1 MNNPTTPQ
9 QVAKSAS
16 AKKMLM
22 SDLMQTV
29 GILPILILIVAVF
42 GFIAPNFFTESN
54 LLNITRQA
62 SINIVLAAGMTFIIL
77 TGGIDLSVGS
87 ILGTTAVA
95 AMVVSLIPEFA
106 MLSVPAALLLGM
118 VLGLFNGA
126 LVAFAGL
133 PPFIVTLGTYTAL
146 RGAAYLLADGTTVI
160 NSNISFEWIGNN
172 YLGPVPW
179 LVVIALAVVV
189 VCWFILRR
197 TTLGVHIYAVGGN
210 KQAAALSGVN
220 VNKVYFLVM
229 MNMSFLAAV
238 AGILFIGRTGAA
250 GPSDGTMWELDAIA
264 SVFIGG
270 AAVSGGIGTVVGGL
284 IAPKLIGKTN
294 SKTAIII
301 GFLIQAAATL
311 PLAFVSDNRTWLV
324 PLLIVTFIGGIL
336 GALLGKAV
344 LKKHFEKA
352 GIA

>member
-1 MNNPTTPQ
+1 MSIPKETSAP
-9 QVAKSAS
+9 VAKSAS

-22 SDLMQTV
+22 GDLMQTV

-95 AMVVSLIPEFA
+95 AMVVSLIPAFA
-106 MLSVPAALLLGM
+106 LLSIPAALMLGLL
-118 VLGLFNGA
+118 LGLFNGA

-160 NSNISFEWIGNN
+160 NSDISFEWIGND

-179 LVVIALAVVV
+179 LVVIALAVIA

-197 TTLGVHIYAVGGN
+197 TTLWGAYLRGGR
-210 KQAAALSGVN
+210 QHA
-220 VNKVYFLVM
+220 
-229 MNMSFLAAV
+229 
-238 AGILFIGRTGAA
+238 
-250 GPSDGTMWELDAIA
+250 
-264 SVFIGG
+264 GG
-270 AAVSGGIGTVVGGL
+270 AADRHQSLAGAAVCLWHERPALRPWRGDERFAAVQRQRQPRRRLRAGRHRRGHSRRHQLRRRYRHHHRYAGG
-284 IAPKLIGKTN
+284 
-294 SKTAIII
+294 
-301 GFLIQAAATL
+301 
-311 PLAFVSDNRTWLV
+311 
-324 PLLIVTFIGGIL
+324 
-336 GALLGKAV
+336 GANYR
-344 LKKHFEKA
+344 HPQ
-352 GIA
+352 

>member
-1 MNNPTTPQ
+1 MTESKETSATTPQ

-22 SDLMQTV
+22 GDLMQTV

-95 AMVVSLIPEFA
+95 AMVVSLMPELS
-106 MLSVPAALLLGM
+106 MLSVPAALMLGM
-118 VLGLFNGA
+118 ALGLFNGA

-160 NSNISFEWIGNN
+160 
-172 YLGPVPW
+172 
-179 LVVIALAVVV
+179 
-189 VCWFILRR
+189 
-197 TTLGVHIYAVGGN
+197 
-210 KQAAALSGVN
+210 
-220 VNKVYFLVM
+220 
-229 MNMSFLAAV
+229 AV
-238 AGILFIGRTGAA
+238 AGGDCAGGHCHLLVHSASHHARRSYLRGGRQHAGGPPHRDQSVAGAA
-250 GPSDGTMWELDAIA
+250 LCVWHERPAFRPRRRDERLPSL
-264 SVFIGG
+264 
-270 AAVSGGIGTVVGGL
+270 
-284 IAPKLIGKTN
+284 
-294 SKTAIII
+294 
-301 GFLIQAAATL
+301 QCQ
-311 PLAFVSDNRTWLV
+311 R
-324 PLLIVTFIGGIL
+324 
-336 GALLGKAV
+336 
-344 LKKHFEKA
+344 
-352 GIA
+352 